1 MSAVNFMVREFDNMG
16 DPGFIR
22 LLRAYLFAFP
32 ALVDFQADEMP
43 QRFINQNTDDIHNA
57 VQMAANNEEVP
68 SNILCVLLEF
78 GADVNCTT
86 SSGESSMMGAIAN
99 VSDRS
104 LFKLNLLLH
113 YGGNIDIFDQSFQT
127 VLHYGAYAGNVHGVR
142 LVLKSRKQ
150 RLQITK
156 YAVENL
162 ESGNGSSD
170 ESEKTSDVYSDEE
183 EDRHETGPYGD
194 TKRDPDYAEV
204 TRRMYEDRLEVD
216 MIHMDSPQTSFTPAM
231 KYYAERLRLLSE
243 LYVDPLHLRDTC
255 NHTPLSLAAGTIAM
269 DFNERKK
276 MVSMFTDAGADAEYD
291 KFVGPSAPL
300 REVSRQDVF
309 FGFISCHE
317 RLGEAADTFFINV
330 QIFKGAYR
338 TALYLDIEF
347 TNKFLD
353 PDESIFPEGGMSEF
367 NVEEVFKSCKGQR
380 FDFLDRWDAF
390 DRPHDG
396 IDFSLCFNV
405 TQRTIDENGDVSMK
419 YAIVLETDSDSSAPD
434 FGRFTMR
441 FPRGPCPVSFW
452 TNDTPP
458 GFTYDSEITM
468 HKHFTL
474 LQTAAMCKYQETR
487 RNIFTVARS
496 LCNPLL
502 KCDARYNVKGSTA
515 AAVMETT
522 LLIRPGIGRFD
533 ITQNARLL
541 KMMQK
546 DHGDML
552 HWIHKNSILQRYINV
567 NSAFHTIDS
576 RASQNNTQLGFRKD
590 KRISPFHSLPDDV
603 CQIIL
608 SFI

>member
-1 MSAVNFMVREFDNMG
+1 MASNVITTRTSPESLIQLERVYSFDEVCHAVETARAYIPLEYSVYTDPVEFENAWNVLHVLTSDCAWRGGVGCLVDSYLKVSVSRFVCDLIANTPALVMETMSAVNFMVREFDNMG

-142 LVLKSRKQ
+142 LVLKSREQ

-170 ESEKTSDVYSDEE
+170 ESEKTSDVYSDDE
-183 EDRHETGPYGD
+183 EDRHETGSYGD
-194 TKRDPDYAEV
+194 TVRDPHYAEV

-255 NHTPLSLAAGTIAM
+255 NHTPLSL
-269 DFNERKK
+269 
-276 MVSMFTDAGADAEYD
+276 
-291 KFVGPSAPL
+291 
-300 REVSRQDVF
+300 
-309 FGFISCHE
+309 
-317 RLGEAADTFFINV
+317 
-330 QIFKGAYR
+330 
-338 TALYLDIEF
+338 
-347 TNKFLD
+347 
-353 PDESIFPEGGMSEF
+353 
-367 NVEEVFKSCKGQR
+367 
-380 FDFLDRWDAF
+380 
-390 DRPHDG
+390 
-396 IDFSLCFNV
+396 
-405 TQRTIDENGDVSMK
+405 
-419 YAIVLETDSDSSAPD
+419 
-434 FGRFTMR
+434 
-441 FPRGPCPVSFW
+441 
-452 TNDTPP
+452 
-458 GFTYDSEITM
+458 
-468 HKHFTL
+468 
-474 LQTAAMCKYQETR
+474 
-487 RNIFTVARS
+487 
-496 LCNPLL
+496 
-502 KCDARYNVKGSTA
+502 
-515 AAVMETT
+515 
-522 LLIRPGIGRFD
+522 
-533 ITQNARLL
+533 
-541 KMMQK
+541 
-546 DHGDML
+546 
-552 HWIHKNSILQRYINV
+552 
-567 NSAFHTIDS
+567 
-576 RASQNNTQLGFRKD
+576 
-590 KRISPFHSLPDDV
+590 
-603 CQIIL
+603 
-608 SFI
+608 